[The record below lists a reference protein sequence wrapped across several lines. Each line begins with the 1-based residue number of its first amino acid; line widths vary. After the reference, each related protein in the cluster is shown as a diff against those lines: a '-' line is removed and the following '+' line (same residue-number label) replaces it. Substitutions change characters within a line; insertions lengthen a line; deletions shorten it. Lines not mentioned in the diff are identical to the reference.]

1 MGKEGGGRRREK
13 EGDAH
18 AWTEREE
25 ERDQNCLDYI
35 GRSFWGEGQPSP
47 WAGKFRVGGRICQ
60 VGSEGCW
67 ENLEARSAS
76 VCKIGTPVPCPGV
89 GYQTEPTRHRLEP
102 PNC

>member
-1 MGKEGGGRRREK
+1 MGRVRGGGREREK
-13 EGDAH
+13 GCPC
-18 AWTEREE
+18 RE
-25 ERDQNCLDYI
+25 D
-35 GRSFWGEGQPSP
+35 RSGGETKMSGFYREKPLGEGQPSP